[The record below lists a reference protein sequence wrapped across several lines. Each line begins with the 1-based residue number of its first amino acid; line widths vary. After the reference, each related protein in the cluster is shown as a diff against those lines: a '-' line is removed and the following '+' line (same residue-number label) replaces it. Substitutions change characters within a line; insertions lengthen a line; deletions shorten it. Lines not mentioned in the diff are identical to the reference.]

1 MSNRYRTNTEQ
12 EGTKR
17 RMSAWRIRQRDLGR
31 KPHELWLTDDEYLK
45 VKGFLEA
52 VRQADA
58 VVPPAATDG
67 TT

>member
-1 MSNRYRTNTEQ
+1 
-12 EGTKR
+12 
-17 RMSAWRIRQRDLGR
+17 MSAWRIRQRDLGR

-58 VVPPAATDG
+58 AVPPAATGD

>member
-1 MSNRYRTNTEQ
+1 
-12 EGTKR
+12 
-17 RMSAWRIRQRDLGR
+17 MSAWRIRQRDLGR

-45 VKGFLEA
+45 VKCFLEA